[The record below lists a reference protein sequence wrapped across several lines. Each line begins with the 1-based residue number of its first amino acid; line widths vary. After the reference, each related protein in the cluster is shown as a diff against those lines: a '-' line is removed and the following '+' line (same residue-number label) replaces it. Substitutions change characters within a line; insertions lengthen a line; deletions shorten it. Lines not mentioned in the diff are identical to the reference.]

1 MPFVE
6 GKAIHPYDPSSVQEP
21 VSTKVDAAAQ
31 LSHRTDA
38 LIEGGIDAQTSFKGH
53 QDYLDHFGSLTDT
66 EDFIQRKA
74 LKVIEKREKS
84 KMLKTSLY
92 EIREEGYVS
101 NGSAPSNA
109 ENFKNFSSK
118 RFNRYPRFTIFLK
131 KNAEGAPIN
140 KYAVENTISLNP
152 LFLSYL

>member
-1 MPFVE
+1 M
-6 GKAIHPYDPSSVQEP
+6 
-21 VSTKVDAAAQ
+21 
-31 LSHRTDA
+31 
-38 LIEGGIDAQTSFKGH
+38 
-53 QDYLDHFGSLTDT
+53 
-66 EDFIQRKA
+66 QRKA
-74 LKVIEKREKS
+74 LKVIDKREKS

-101 NGSAPSNA
+101 NVSVASNA
-109 ENFKNFSSK
+109 DNFKNFSSK

>member
-1 MPFVE
+1 M
-6 GKAIHPYDPSSVQEP
+6 
-21 VSTKVDAAAQ
+21 
-31 LSHRTDA
+31 
-38 LIEGGIDAQTSFKGH
+38 
-53 QDYLDHFGSLTDT
+53 DHFGSLTDT

-140 KYAVENTISLNP
+140 KSAVENTISLNP

>member
-1 MPFVE
+1 
-6 GKAIHPYDPSSVQEP
+6 
-21 VSTKVDAAAQ
+21 
-31 LSHRTDA
+31 
-38 LIEGGIDAQTSFKGH
+38 
-53 QDYLDHFGSLTDT
+53 
-66 EDFIQRKA
+66 

-101 NGSAPSNA
+101 NVSNPSNA

-131 KNAEGAPIN
+131 KTGDGMPIN